1 MDKHA
6 YKELIA
12 TLMREESIIKDEL
25 SAALQ
30 ELGEIYSAV
39 DNEPNNMKL
48 GKKVRQLIWE
58 NTENE

>member
-1 MDKHA
+1 MDKQA
-6 YKELIA
+6 YKQLVA
-12 TLMREESIIKDEL
+12 DLMREESLIKDEL
-25 SAALQ
+25 SLALQ

-39 DNEPNNMKL
+39 DNEPNNMML

>member
-6 YKELIA
+6 YKELIS

-25 SAALQ
+25 TKALQ
-30 ELGEIYSAV
+30 ELGKIYAIV
-39 DNEPNNMKL
+39 NDEPNNMKL
-48 GKKVRQLIWE
+48 GKKIRQLIWE